1 MKIRQFSHAK
11 KVDTPRHV
19 GEVCDVTLSLI
30 NGLNRVAHHM
40 TAFAVSNIPLG
51 SPAPLCLTSTD
62 GPHTPLPVRITS
74 SH

>member
-1 MKIRQFSHAK
+1 MKIRQFLYAK
-11 KVDTPRHV
+11 KVDTLRHV
-19 GEVCDVTLSLI
+19 GEFCDVVLSLI

-40 TAFAVSNIPLG
+40 TAFAVTNIPLG
-51 SPAPLCLTSTD
+51 SYAPLCLTD